1 MPEKSQRR
9 PLLDPLLLTLKSR
22 RFVTAAAALLVT
34 LLIGQVPQL
43 ETLRSELT
51 TVIVTLALGLIGGYS
66 LEDAA
71 VAVRRQAQPPE
82 LRALLREML
91 EALLQEQRDNPPSS

>member
-1 MPEKSQRR
+1 MTDKTQRR

-22 RFVTAAAALLVT
+22 RFLTAVTALLVT

-43 ETLRSELT
+43 EPLRGELV
-51 TVIVTLALGLIGGYS
+51 TVVVTLALGLIGGYS

-71 VAVRRQAQPPE
+71 AAVRKQPPPPPE
-82 LRALLREML
+82 LRDLLREIV
-91 EALLQEQRDNPPSS
+91 ESLLAEREEG